1 MFQVG
6 QIVVAKHRDT
16 AASFSEDYITG
27 GKEYLVCFVRQGNIQ
42 ITCNNGVARM
52 FPQNWFE
59 EIKKVGCDKMKHDHV
74 SVGQFVIGSL
84 HPENGW
90 SMRPEPKTHQT
101 EKQAKKEC
109 ERLAKLDPTKKFVYL
124 EIKGACQVIGVTW
137 E

>member
-6 QIVVAKHRDT
+6 QMVVSNTDWFDERGARILKKGEVYRVSHSTHDNLVGVE
-16 AASFSEDYITG
+16 FKTG
-27 GKEYLVCFVRQGNIQ
+27 FVY
-42 ITCNNGVARM
+42 M
-52 FPQNWFE
+52 FE
-59 EIKKVGCDKMKHDHV
+59 EKRFEEVEKVGCDKMKYDHV

-84 HPENGW
+84 HHENGW

-109 ERLAKLDPTKKFVYL
+109 ERLAKLEPTKKFVYL
-124 EIKGACQVIGVTW
+124 EIKGACQVSGVTW